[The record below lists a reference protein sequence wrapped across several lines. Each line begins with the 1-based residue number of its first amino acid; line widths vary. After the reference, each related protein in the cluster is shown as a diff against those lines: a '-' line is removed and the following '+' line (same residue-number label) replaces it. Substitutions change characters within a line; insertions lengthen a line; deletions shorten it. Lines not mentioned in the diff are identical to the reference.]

1 MNKKTL
7 HIVIQLVAGALV
19 FAAVGTQLALQFEYQ
34 QSIVNFFSF
43 FTNLSNILA
52 GFVLLYGAVLLIQN
66 KTSKVY
72 DVVRGASVVY
82 MAVVGVVFSL
92 LLSGAEL
99 GILQPWVNTVL
110 HYIMPVVVVAYWFI
124 NPPKNK
130 IATKT
135 IGYWL
140 IFPAAYL
147 FYSLVRGAIVNWY
160 PYPFLNPSQDGGYG
174 MVALYSLLVLVFFIV
189 FSLAIRW
196 ASNVRTKKKK

>member
-52 GFVLLYGAVLLIQN
+52 GFVLLYGAVLSIQN
-66 KTSKVY
+66 KTSKAY
-72 DVVRGASVVY
+72 DIVRGASVVY

-160 PYPFLNPSQDGGYG
+160 PYPFLNPAQDGGYG
-174 MVALYSLLVLVFFIV
+174 TVALYSLLVLVFFIV

-196 ASNVRTKKKK
+196 VSNLRTKKKK

>member
-7 HIVIQLVAGALV
+7 HILIQLVAGALV

-66 KTSKVY
+66 KTSKAY
-72 DVVRGASVVY
+72 DIVRGASVVY

-160 PYPFLNPSQDGGYG
+160 PYPFLNPAQDGGYST
-174 MVALYSLLVLVFFIV
+174 VALYSLLVLVFFIV

-196 ASNVRTKKKK
+196 ASNLRTKKKK